1 MPKSKRDFL
10 KREIG
15 HGLHNLDMAELRCY
29 NVLQEFEKHHPELA
43 SLLGFAILAIDEV
56 KEIIG
61 DFCKHAW
68 GSTPERVKRYRNTG
82 QEWKE
87 KHNE

>member
-29 NVLQEFEKHHPELA
+29 NVMETFQEHHKELA
-43 SLLGFAILAIDEV
+43 DILGLAILTISEA
-56 KEIIG
+56 KELIAV
-61 DFCKHAW
+61 FCKRAW
-68 GSTPERVKRYRNTG
+68 GATPERVKRYRNTG

-87 KHNE
+87 KHNA